1 MSKTTKRKTIVTL
14 ICCLLI
20 MVIFSGCNG
29 LNPFYNSG
37 IRIKLVE
44 RQAEILI
51 KEEEHLMGSIAKI
64 YYIEGNENVLLGQIL
79 SGENGFSAFESG
91 LYSVEVEDNKLT
103 IEWCNASRKIKDH
116 SMWSKKT
123 FDLPINTGG

>member
-37 IRIKLVE
+37 IRIKLAE
-44 RQAEILI
+44 HQAEILI
-51 KEEEHLMGSIAKI
+51 KEEDHLMGSIAKI
-64 YYIEGNENVLLGQIL
+64 YYVEGNEYVLLGQIL

-91 LYSVEVEDNKLT
+91 LYSAEVEDNKLT
-103 IEWCNASRKIKDH
+103 IEWCDSSRKIYDH
-116 SMWSKKT
+116 SMWPKTT
-123 FDLPINTGG
+123 FDLPLNS